1 MVTEIYQCTFCLY
14 ICVLV
19 EKSRFPTGVEN
30 VGVGGGGWGRRGI
43 GGAGGF
49 SKFDGEGGA

>member
-1 MVTEIYQCTFCLY
+1 M
-14 ICVLV
+14 LV

-30 VGVGGGGWGRRGI
+30 VGVGGGRGI

-49 SKFDGEGGA
+49 SKFDGEGGGLSQYMGGAWEA